1 MRAAYPEF
9 DLAPDKPAF
18 FTGEMVYPWMLE
30 DYEALRLVRECAE
43 LLSEKADWPRLYD
56 LDVLRA
62 NTVPVAAAVYL
73 DDMYVE
79 STYSQETAAFI
90 PHVRAWITNEYE
102 HNALRADG
110 ERVLDR
116 LLGMVHGEV

>member
-1 MRAAYPEF
+1 M
-9 DLAPDKPAF
+9 L
-18 FTGEMVYPWMLE
+18 FTGEMVYPWMAE
-30 DYEALRLVRECAE
+30 DYEALRPLRECAE
-43 LLSEKADWPRLYD
+43 ILAERADWPRLYD

-90 PHVRAWITNEYE
+90 PGVRAWVTNEYE

-110 ERVLDR
+110 EHVLER
-116 LLGMVHGEV
+116 LMGMVRGEV

>member
-1 MRAAYPEF
+1 M
-9 DLAPDKPAF
+9 
-18 FTGEMVYPWMLE
+18 
-30 DYEALRLVRECAE
+30 
-43 LLSEKADWPRLYD
+43 
-56 LDVLRA
+56 LRA

-90 PHVRAWITNEYE
+90 RGVRAWVTNEYE

-110 ERVLDR
+110 ERVLER
-116 LLGMVHGEV
+116 LVGMVRGEV